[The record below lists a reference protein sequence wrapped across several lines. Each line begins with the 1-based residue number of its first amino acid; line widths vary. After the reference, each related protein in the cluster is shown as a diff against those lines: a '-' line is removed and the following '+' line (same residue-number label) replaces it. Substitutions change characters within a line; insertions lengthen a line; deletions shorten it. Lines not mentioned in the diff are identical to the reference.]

1 MKRLTLTEL
10 QQKIKEI
17 DGITIGDSKM
27 SDRYF
32 MKFIEEVGELSECIR
47 KDKRMKDNNIKDTI
61 EEELYD
67 VLYYILCLA
76 NVYDIDIEKSIYLK
90 EKLNFKKYN
99 RKSIYD
105 EE

>member
-1 MKRLTLTEL
+1 M
-10 QQKIKEI
+10 
-17 DGITIGDSKM
+17 
-27 SDRYF
+27 
-32 MKFIEEVGELSECIR
+32 
-47 KDKRMKDNNIKDTI
+47 KDTI

-76 NVYDIDIEKSIYLK
+76 NVYDIDIEESIYLK
-90 EKLNFKKYN
+90 EKLNSKKYN